1 MILIFET
8 HAESVDNAE
17 GVASGWHDVD
27 LSARGDMQARALG
40 ERRRDG
46 ALDAVYCSDSTRAW
60 RTAELAFGGR
70 RVPIVRDARL
80 RECDYGE
87 LTRAPAAA
95 VEHARRQHVLEPFP
109 GGESYTQVVD
119 RVRDWLADAVARHV
133 GGTVL
138 VIGHRATFFALEHLV
153 HGGALAAIVD
163 APWAWQP
170 GWKYD
175 LPDRFGG

>member
-8 HAESVDNAE
+8 HAESLDNAE

-27 LSARGDMQARALG
+27 LSPRGEAQAQALG
-40 ERRRDG
+40 ARRRG
-46 ALDAVYCSDSTRAW
+46 TALETVYCSDSTRAW
-60 RTAELAFGGR
+60 RTAEIAFGR
-70 RVPIVRDARL
+70 DVPIVRDARL

-87 LTRAPAAA
+87 LTRAPALA
-95 VEHARRQHVLEPFP
+95 VEHARRQHVYEPFP

-119 RVRDWLADAVARHV
+119 RVRDWLSSVVAQHS

-153 HGGALAAIVD
+153 HGVALGAIVD
-163 APWAWQP
+163 APWEWQP
-170 GWKYD
+170 GWVYD
-175 LPDRFGG
+175 LPARFGG